1 MKQTIEAVLQNAVA
15 AHKNGRL
22 EEAEQLYKTILYSQP
37 AHPDASH
44 NLGILAVSAKKVDL
58 ALPLFK
64 TALEANPKIEQFW
77 VSYIDALIKDNQ
89 IKNAKRT
96 IIKAKKKG
104 FDAKKLESLLSQSK
118 ASAGSEAPS
127 QTQLK
132 SLLEHYQNSQFSDA
146 EKLALSISY
155 KFPEHQFAW
164 KVLGAVLNG
173 GGRNSEALG
182 SSGPNCN
189 DF

>member
-1 MKQTIEAVLQNAVA
+1 M
-15 AHKNGRL
+15 
-22 EEAEQLYKTILYSQP
+22 
-37 AHPDASH
+37 
-44 NLGILAVSAKKVDL
+44 

-64 TALEANPKIEQFW
+64 TALEVNPKIEQFW
-77 VSYIDALIKDNQ
+77 MSYIDALIKDNQ

-104 FDAKKLESLLSQSK
+104 FDAKKLKVLFSQSK
-118 ASAGSEAPS
+118 KSADCGVPS
-127 QTQLK
+127 QMQLR

-164 KVLGAVLNG
+164 TVLGAVLKQT
-173 GGRNSEALG
+173 
-182 SSGPNCN
+182 GPVCLSTAPSTVQAN
-189 DF
+189 